1 VMFDSWMFVV
11 RNTNNNTNNNV
22 LLPGVAAYGGYVYV
36 IFARCGNII
45 CDVLRLR
52 QCAHVEI

>member
-1 VMFDSWMFVV
+1 MMFDSWMFVV
-11 RNTNNNTNNNV
+11 RNTNNNV